1 MSKKKTGLLIAL
13 GAAIGAAAAGISY
26 YLKYKSF
33 NDELDKDFHDYE
45 DEETSSGETGKGT
58 SSCDAAKERTYITAG
73 TRKRQGQGKKKML
86 RDRKTQNRPPKL
98 LPRKNPLRP

>member
-58 SSCDAAKERTYITAG
+58 SSCTPPKNARILQLEPGKCKAG
-73 TRKRQGQGKKKML
+73 EEKML

-98 LPRKNPLRP
+98 LPRKKPLRP

>member
-58 SSCDAAKERTYITAG
+58 SSCDAAKERTYITLEPGKCKAG
-73 TRKRQGQGKKKML
+73 EEKML

-98 LPRKNPLRP
+98 LPRKKPLRP

>member
-33 NDELDKDFHDYE
+33 NDDWTKI
-45 DEETSSGETGKGT
+45 SM
-58 SSCDAAKERTYITAG
+58 ITK
-73 TRKRQGQGKKKML
+73 TRKRPLGKQERELLPVTPPKSARILRWNPENARPGKKKML

-98 LPRKNPLRP
+98 LPRKKPLRP

>member
-45 DEETSSGETGKGT
+45 DEETSSE
-58 SSCDAAKERTYITAG
+58 ERELLPVTPPKSARILRWNPESA
-73 TRKRQGQGKKKML
+73 RPGKKKTL